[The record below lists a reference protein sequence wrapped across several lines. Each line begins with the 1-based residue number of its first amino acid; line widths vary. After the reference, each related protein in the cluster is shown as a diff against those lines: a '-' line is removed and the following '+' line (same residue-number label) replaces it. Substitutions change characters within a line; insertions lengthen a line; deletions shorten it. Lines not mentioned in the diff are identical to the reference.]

1 MATTTPHTIRLTNDQ
16 IERLTDHGAR
26 SITDGIRALIDG
38 PATTTTAHHPSL
50 LRATLARAD
59 RITVTVHLK

>member
-1 MATTTPHTIRLTNDQ
+1 MATTPHTIRLTDDQ
-16 IERLTDHGAR
+16 IARLTDYGAR

-38 PATTTTAHHPSL
+38 PATTTTAYPSL

>member
-16 IERLTDHGAR
+16 IERLTDHGAQ

-38 PATTTTAHHPSL
+38 PTTTAQHPSL

>member
-1 MATTTPHTIRLTNDQ
+1 MATTTPHTIRLTDDQ
-16 IERLTDHGAR
+16 ITRLTDYGAR

-38 PATTTTAHHPSL
+38 PTDATAHPSL

-59 RITVTVHLK
+59 RITITVHLR

>member
-1 MATTTPHTIRLTNDQ
+1 MATTPHTIRLTDDQ

-38 PATTTTAHHPSL
+38 PTTTAAHPSL

-59 RITVTVHLK
+59 RITITVHLR

>member
-1 MATTTPHTIRLTNDQ
+1 MATTPHTIRLTDDQ
-16 IERLTDHGAR
+16 IARLTDHGAR

-38 PATTTTAHHPSL
+38 PATDATAHPSL

-59 RITVTVHLK
+59 RITITVHLR

>member
-1 MATTTPHTIRLTNDQ
+1 MATTPHTIRLTDDQ
-16 IERLTDHGAR
+16 IARLTDDGAR

-38 PATTTTAHHPSL
+38 PATTTTAQHPSL

-59 RITVTVHLK
+59 RITITVHLR

>member
-1 MATTTPHTIRLTNDQ
+1 MATTPHTIRLTDDQ

-38 PATTTTAHHPSL
+38 PADATAHPSL

-59 RITVTVHLK
+59 RITITVHLR